1 LPPSNNKLRS
11 RIEEQTVTSARKL
24 GIRAKLFFAFAAVSG
39 TTVIAGA
46 AAWLMFSQVR
56 DLFHGVAGRNIP
68 EIVETLG
75 LQTDTQA
82 LAGSAPTLLAAK
94 SQGQRQQEMTALK
107 ARQEGIA
114 KRLDE
119 VARTQSDREAI
130 DRLKKLIAAMNSK
143 LGALDGA
150 VDDRLKLSAR
160 GEEIVKAAQNTQTK
174 LNDVL
179 LPAGEKAQADIT
191 MVSMTLGGDANQ
203 TMMTLLKL
211 VSTQVPVSQGFAD
224 LVGFVNLASSLLDRA
239 AVAPNAES
247 VAALEKNFK
256 AMSAK
261 VEEKLDIVNTLQP
274 TEGLPK
280 AGEAWLKLGSGETIF
295 ETRRKEL
302 AASQLGQKL
311 LDETRGPDRRTR
323 EGSRGPGQGRHQQD
337 QGSNRPFRRGHQ
349 FRYLRDADDRS
360 DQRRRRRLFVWF
372 YIGRNLVARLVGL
385 ENTMTRLAGGDLSA
399 EVDRKRGG
407 DEIGQMAKRCRC
419 SAKASSRPTP
429 AAAEKAAEQEAK
441 QRQAALIDQLTR
453 EFNDGATSA
462 LAAVSTAASRM
473 KGSAEK
479 MSKVAAQA
487 KEQTGAVASASEQA
501 AANVQTVAAR
511 PKSFRARSQKISR
524 QVGESARIA
533 AQAVEQ
539 VAKSEVTVTELANAA
554 NRIGEV
560 VGLINTIAAQTNL
573 LALNATIE
581 AARAGE
587 AGKGFAVVRL
597 EVKSLATQ
605 TARATEGI
613 TAQVS
618 AIQGSTQEA
627 VDTIKGI
634 GQIID
639 KMSEIATTVAS
650 AVEQQGARRRKS
662 HATSSRRPPA
672 RRTSPTIS
680 SASPAQPMRPAK
692 PHPTFCNPPTVWRRS
707 RKRSA
712 TKSAGSWHASRR
724 RSLVHHWIAQGRPVQ
739 PCKLVECDAPST
751 RPGLRLQA
759 AAVARHREAEQ
770 EIDQLP
776 RTRRLRR

>member
-1 LPPSNNKLRS
+1 VKSS
-11 RIEEQTVTSARKL
+11 RQF

-56 DLFHGVAGRNIP
+56 ELFHGVAGRNIP

-94 SQGQRQQEMTALK
+94 SQAQRQQEMTALK

-114 KRLDE
+114 KRLDS
-119 VARTQSDREAI
+119 VANTQSDRDAI
-130 DRLKKLIAAMNSK
+130 DRLKKLITAMNSK
-143 LGALDGA
+143 LAALDGA

-160 GEEIVKAAQNTQTK
+160 GEEIVKTAQATQTK
-174 LNDVL
+174 LNEVL

-203 TMMTLLKL
+203 SMMTLLKL

-239 AVAPNAES
+239 AVAPNVES
-247 VAALEKNFK
+247 VGALEKSFK
-256 AMSAK
+256 TMSAR
-261 VEEKLDIVNTLQP
+261 VEEKLDIVDTLQP
-274 TEGLPK
+274 TEGMRK
-280 AGEAWLKLGSGETIF
+280 AADAWLKLGSGDTIF
-295 ETRRKEL
+295 DARRKEI

-311 LDETRGPDRRTR
+311 LDETRSITDELAKEVAGQVKAVTNKAR
-323 EGSRGPGQGRHQQD
+323 E
-337 QGSNRPFRRGHQ
+337 
-349 FRYLRDADDRS
+349 ATDRS
-360 DQRRRRRLFVWF
+360 DEAIGFGTFVMLMIAAFSVAGSALFVWF
-372 YIGRNLVARLVGL
+372 YIGRNLVARLMGL
-385 ENTMTRLAGGDLSA
+385 ESTMTRLAAGDLSA
-399 EVDRKRGG
+399 EVGARRGG
-407 DEIGQMAKRCRC
+407 DEIGQMAEALSVFREGIVQ
-419 SAKASSRPTP
+419 ANA

-441 QRQAALIDQLTR
+441 QKQAAMIDQLTR
-453 EFNDGATSA
+453 EFNEGATSA

-479 MSKVAAQA
+479 MSHVAAQA

-501 AANVQTVAAR
+501 AANVQTVAAATEQL
-511 PKSFRARSQKISR
+511 SGSITEISR
-524 QVGESARIA
+524 QVGESTRIA

-539 VAKSEVTVTELANAA
+539 VAKSEVTVTELASAA

-587 AGKGFAVVRL
+587 AGKGFAVVAS

-639 KMSEIATTVAS
+639 KMSEIATTVAA
-650 AVEQQGARRRKS
+650 AVEEQGA
-662 HATSSRRPPA
+662 ATAEIA
-672 RRTSPTIS
+672 RNI
-680 SASPAQPMRPAK
+680 Q
-692 PHPTFCNPPTVWRRS
+692 
-707 RKRSA
+707 
-712 TKSAGSWHASRR
+712 
-724 RSLVHHWIAQGRPVQ
+724 
-739 PCKLVECDAPST
+739 
-751 RPGLRLQA
+751 QA
-759 AAVARHREAEQ
+759 ASGTQNVSNNIVGVSNAANQTGETASDVLQSSDGLAAESEALSNEVGRFLARIKAA
-770 EIDQLP
+770 
-776 RTRRLRR
+776 

>member
-1 LPPSNNKLRS
+1 
-11 RIEEQTVTSARKL
+11 VTSTGKL

-46 AAWLMFSQVR
+46 AAWLMFAQVR

-68 EIVETLG
+68 EIVDTLG

-94 SQGQRQQEMTALK
+94 SQGQRQQEMAALK
-107 ARQEGIA
+107 ARQDGIA
-114 KRLDE
+114 RRLDE
-119 VARTQSDREAI
+119 VARNQSDREVI
-130 DRLKKLIAAMNSK
+130 DRLKKLIAAMNDK
-143 LGALDGA
+143 LGALNGA
-150 VDDRLKLSAR
+150 VDDRLKLSVR

-174 LNDVL
+174 LNEVL

-224 LVGFVNLASSLLDRA
+224 LVGYVNLASSLLDRA

-256 AMSAK
+256 AMAAK

-311 LDETRGPDRRTR
+311 LDETRGLTD
-323 EGSRGPGQGRHQQD
+323 ELAKEVAGQVKAV
-337 QGSNRPFRRGHQ
+337 SNRTKE
-349 FRYLRDADDRS
+349 ATDRS
-360 DQRRRRRLFVWF
+360 DEAISFGTFVMLLIAAVSVAGAALFVWF

-385 ENTMTRLAGGDLSA
+385 ENTMTRLASGDLST
-399 EVDRKRGG
+399 EVDTRRGG
-407 DEIGQMAKRCRC
+407 DEIGQMAKALSVFREGIVQ
-419 SAKASSRPTP
+419 ANA

-441 QRQAALIDQLTR
+441 QRQAALIDQLTS
-453 EFNDGATSA
+453 EFNEGATSA

-479 MSKVAAQA
+479 MTRVAAQA

-501 AANVQTVAAR
+501 AANVQTVAAATEEL
-511 PKSFRARSQKISR
+511 SGSITEISR

-587 AGKGFAVVRL
+587 AGKGFAVVAS

-650 AVEQQGARRRKS
+650 AVEEQGA
-662 HATSSRRPPA
+662 ATAEIA
-672 RRTSPTIS
+672 RNIQQAASGTQNVSNNIVGVS
-680 SASPAQPMRPAK
+680 SAANE
-692 PHPTFCNPPTVWRRS
+692 TGET
-707 RKRSA
+707 
-712 TKSAGSWHASRR
+712 ASDVLQ
-724 RSLVHHWIAQGRPVQ
+724 SSDGLAAESEALSNEVGRFLARI
-739 PCKLVECDAPST
+739 K
-751 RPGLRLQA
+751 A
-759 AAVARHREAEQ
+759 A
-770 EIDQLP
+770 
-776 RTRRLRR
+776 

>member
-1 LPPSNNKLRS
+1 M
-11 RIEEQTVTSARKL
+11 TVTSARKL
-24 GIRAKLFFAFAAVSG
+24 GIRAKLFVAFAAVSG

-94 SQGQRQQEMTALK
+94 SQAQRQQELTALK
-107 ARQEGIA
+107 ARQDGVA
-114 KRLDE
+114 KRLDD

-130 DRLKKLIAAMNSK
+130 ERLKKLIAAMNSK
-143 LGALDGA
+143 LAALDGA

-311 LDETRGPDRRTR
+311 LDETRGLTG
-323 EGSRGPGQGRHQQD
+323 ELATEVAAQVKAVT
-337 QGSNRPFRRGHQ
+337 NKTKE
-349 FRYLRDADDRS
+349 ATDRS
-360 DQRRRRRLFVWF
+360 DEAIGFGTFVMLMIAAISVAGAALFVWF

-385 ENTMTRLAGGDLSA
+385 EKTMTRLAGGDLSA
-399 EVDRKRGG
+399 EVETRRGG
-407 DEIGQMAKRCRC
+407 DEIGQMAEALSVFREGIVQ
-419 SAKASSRPTP
+419 ANA

-462 LAAVSTAASRM
+462 LAAVSSAASRM

-479 MSKVAAQA
+479 MSQVAARA

-501 AANVQTVAAR
+501 ATNVQTVASATEEL
-511 PKSFRARSQKISR
+511 SSSIGEISR

-587 AGKGFAVVRL
+587 AGKGFAVVAS
-597 EVKSLATQ
+597 EVKNLATQ

-613 TAQVS
+613 TAQVA
-618 AIQGSTQEA
+618 AIQDSTQEA
-627 VDTIKGI
+627 VDTI
-634 GQIID
+634 
-639 KMSEIATTVAS
+639 
-650 AVEQQGARRRKS
+650 
-662 HATSSRRPPA
+662 
-672 RRTSPTIS
+672 
-680 SASPAQPMRPAK
+680 
-692 PHPTFCNPPTVWRRS
+692 
-707 RKRSA
+707 
-712 TKSAGSWHASRR
+712 
-724 RSLVHHWIAQGRPVQ
+724 
-739 PCKLVECDAPST
+739 
-751 RPGLRLQA
+751 
-759 AAVARHREAEQ
+759 
-770 EIDQLP
+770 
-776 RTRRLRR
+776 

>member
-1 LPPSNNKLRS
+1 
-11 RIEEQTVTSARKL
+11 
-24 GIRAKLFFAFAAVSG
+24 
-39 TTVIAGA
+39 
-46 AAWLMFSQVR
+46 
-56 DLFHGVAGRNIP
+56 
-68 EIVETLG
+68 
-75 LQTDTQA
+75 
-82 LAGSAPTLLAAK
+82 
-94 SQGQRQQEMTALK
+94 MTALK
-107 ARQEGIA
+107 ARQDGIA

-130 DRLKKLIAAMNSK
+130 DRLKKLIAAMNGK

-203 TMMTLLKL
+203 SMMTLLKL

-247 VAALEKNFK
+247 VTALEKNFK

-280 AGEAWLKLGSGETIF
+280 AGEAWLKLGAGETIF
-295 ETRRKEL
+295 EMRRKEL

-311 LDETRGPDRRTR
+311 LDETRGLTD
-323 EGSRGPGQGRHQQD
+323 ELAKEVAGQVKAVT
-337 QGSNRPFRRGHQ
+337 NKTKE
-349 FRYLRDADDRS
+349 ATDRS
-360 DQRRRRRLFVWF
+360 DEAISFGTFVMLMIAAISVAGAALFVWF

-385 ENTMTRLAGGDLSA
+385 ESTMTRLAGGDLSA
-399 EVDRKRGG
+399 EVDTKRGG
-407 DEIGQMAKRCRC
+407 DEIGQMAKALSVFREGIVE
-419 SAKASSRPTP
+419 ANA
-429 AAAEKAAEQEAK
+429 AAAEKAVEQEAK

-462 LAAVSTAASRM
+462 LSAVSTAASRM

-487 KEQTGAVASASEQA
+487 KQQTGAVASASEQA
-501 AANVQTVAAR
+501 AANVQTVAAATEEL
-511 PKSFRARSQKISR
+511 SSSISEISR
-524 QVGESARIA
+524 QVGESTRIA

-587 AGKGFAVVRL
+587 SGRGFAVVAS

-613 TAQVS
+613 IAQVS

-639 KMSEIATTVAS
+639 KMSEIATTVAA
-650 AVEQQGARRRKS
+650 AVEQQGA
-662 HATSSRRPPA
+662 ATAEIA
-672 RRTSPTIS
+672 RNI
-680 SASPAQPMRPAK
+680 Q
-692 PHPTFCNPPTVWRRS
+692 
-707 RKRSA
+707 
-712 TKSAGSWHASRR
+712 
-724 RSLVHHWIAQGRPVQ
+724 
-739 PCKLVECDAPST
+739 
-751 RPGLRLQA
+751 QA
-759 AAVARHREAEQ
+759 ASGTQNVSDNIVGVSTAANETGETASDVLQSSDGLAAESEALSNEVGRFLARIKAA
-770 EIDQLP
+770 
-776 RTRRLRR
+776 

>member
-1 LPPSNNKLRS
+1 M
-11 RIEEQTVTSARKL
+11 TSARKL

-82 LAGSAPTLLAAK
+82 LAGSAPTLLAVK
-94 SQGQRQQEMTALK
+94 SQAQRQQEMTALK

-130 DRLKKLIAAMNSK
+130 DRLNKLIAAMNTK
-143 LGALDGA
+143 LVALDVA

-160 GEEIVKAAQNTQTK
+160 GEEIVKAAQITQTK
-174 LNDVL
+174 FNDVL
-179 LPAGEKAQADIT
+179 LPAGEKAQADIN

-203 TMMTLLKL
+203 SMMTLLKL

-239 AVAPNAES
+239 AVAPDVES
-247 VAALEKNFK
+247 VTALEKNFK

-295 ETRRKEL
+295 DTRRKEL

-311 LDETRGPDRRTR
+311 LDETRGLTG
-323 EGSRGPGQGRHQQD
+323 ELAKEVAGQVKAVT
-337 QGSNRPFRRGHQ
+337 NKTKE
-349 FRYLRDADDRS
+349 ATDRS
-360 DQRRRRRLFVWF
+360 DEAIGFGTFVMLMIAAISVAGAALFVWF

-385 ENTMTRLAGGDLSA
+385 EQTMTRLAGGDLSA
-399 EVDRKRGG
+399 EVETRRGG
-407 DEIGQMAKRCRC
+407 DEIGQMAQALSVFREGIVQ
-419 SAKASSRPTP
+419 AN
-429 AAAEKAAEQEAK
+429 AAAAQKAAEQEAK
-441 QRQAALIDQLTR
+441 QRQAAVIDQLTR
-453 EFNDGATSA
+453 EFNDGATNA

-479 MSKVAAQA
+479 MSRVAAQA
-487 KEQTGAVASASEQA
+487 KEQTGVVASASEQA
-501 AANVQTVAAR
+501 AANVQTVAAATEEL
-511 PKSFRARSQKISR
+511 SGSITEISR

-587 AGKGFAVVRL
+587 AGKGFAVVAS

-650 AVEQQGARRRKS
+650 AVEEQGA
-662 HATSSRRPPA
+662 ATAEIA
-672 RRTSPTIS
+672 RNIQQAASGTQNVSNNIVGVS
-680 SASPAQPMRPAK
+680 SAANETGQ
-692 PHPTFCNPPTVWRRS
+692 T
-707 RKRSA
+707 
-712 TKSAGSWHASRR
+712 ASDVLQ
-724 RSLVHHWIAQGRPVQ
+724 SSDGLAAESEALSNEVGRFLARI
-739 PCKLVECDAPST
+739 K
-751 RPGLRLQA
+751 A
-759 AAVARHREAEQ
+759 A
-770 EIDQLP
+770 
-776 RTRRLRR
+776 

>member
-1 LPPSNNKLRS
+1 LRAQEL
-11 RIEEQTVTSARKL
+11 RKQIVTSTSKL

-68 EIVETLG
+68 EIVDTLG

-94 SQGQRQQEMTALK
+94 SQAQRQQELATLK
-107 ARQEGIA
+107 AAQDGIA

-119 VARTQSDREAI
+119 VARNQSDRAAI
-130 DRLKKLIAAMNSK
+130 DRLKTLIAGMNDK
-143 LGALDGA
+143 LGALNGA

-160 GEEIVKAAQNTQTK
+160 GEEIVKTAQATQTK
-174 LNDVL
+174 LNEVL
-179 LPAGEKAQADIT
+179 IPAGEKAQADIT

-224 LVGFVNLASSLLDRA
+224 LVGYVNLASSLLDRA

-256 AMSAK
+256 AMAAK

-274 TEGLPK
+274 TESLPK
-280 AGEAWLKLGSGETIF
+280 AGEAWLKLGAGDTIF

-311 LDETRGPDRRTR
+311 LDETRGLTD
-323 EGSRGPGQGRHQQD
+323 ELAKEVAGQVKAVT
-337 QGSNRPFRRGHQ
+337 NKTKE
-349 FRYLRDADDRS
+349 ATDRS
-360 DQRRRRRLFVWF
+360 DEAISFGTFVMLMIAAVSVAGAALFVWF

-385 ENTMTRLAGGDLSA
+385 ENTMTRLASGDLST
-399 EVDRKRGG
+399 EVDTRRGG
-407 DEIGQMAKRCRC
+407 DEIGQMAKALSVFREGIVQ
-419 SAKASSRPTP
+419 ANA
-429 AAAEKAAEQEAK
+429 AAAEKATEQEAK
-441 QRQAALIDQLTR
+441 QRQAAMIDQLTR
-453 EFNDGATSA
+453 EFNEGATNA

-479 MSKVAAQA
+479 MTRVAAQA
-487 KEQTGAVASASEQA
+487 KEQTGAVATASEQA
-501 AANVQTVAAR
+501 AANVQTVAAATEEL
-511 PKSFRARSQKISR
+511 SGSISEISR

-587 AGKGFAVVRL
+587 AGKGFAVVAS

-650 AVEQQGARRRKS
+650 AVEEQGA
-662 HATSSRRPPA
+662 ATAEIA
-672 RRTSPTIS
+672 RNIQQAASGTQNVSNNIVGVS
-680 SASPAQPMRPAK
+680 SAANE
-692 PHPTFCNPPTVWRRS
+692 TGET
-707 RKRSA
+707 
-712 TKSAGSWHASRR
+712 ASDVLQ
-724 RSLVHHWIAQGRPVQ
+724 SSDGLAAESEALSNEVGRFLARI
-739 PCKLVECDAPST
+739 K
-751 RPGLRLQA
+751 A
-759 AAVARHREAEQ
+759 A
-770 EIDQLP
+770 
-776 RTRRLRR
+776 

>member
-1 LPPSNNKLRS
+1 M
-11 RIEEQTVTSARKL
+11 TSTSKL

-68 EIVETLG
+68 EIVDTLG

-94 SQGQRQQEMTALK
+94 SQAQRQQELAALK
-107 ARQEGIA
+107 ARQDGIA
-114 KRLDE
+114 KRLDD
-119 VARTQSDREAI
+119 VARNQSDRESI
-130 DRLKKLIAAMNSK
+130 DRLKKLIATMNSK
-143 LGALDGA
+143 LGAVDAA

-160 GEEIVKAAQNTQTK
+160 GEEIVKAAQTTQTK

-224 LVGFVNLASSLLDRA
+224 LVGYVNLASSLLDRA

-247 VAALEKNFK
+247 LAALEKNFK

-311 LDETRGPDRRTR
+311 FDETRGLTD
-323 EGSRGPGQGRHQQD
+323 ELAKEVAGQVKAVT
-337 QGSNRPFRRGHQ
+337 NKTKE
-349 FRYLRDADDRS
+349 ATDRS
-360 DQRRRRRLFVWF
+360 DEAISFGTFVMLMIAAVSVAGAALFVWF

-385 ENTMTRLAGGDLSA
+385 ENTMTRLASGDLST
-399 EVDRKRGG
+399 EVDTKRGG
-407 DEIGQMAKRCRC
+407 DEIGQMAKALSVFREGIVQ
-419 SAKASSRPTP
+419 ANA

-441 QRQAALIDQLTR
+441 QRQSALIDQLTR

-501 AANVQTVAAR
+501 AANVQTVAAATEEL
-511 PKSFRARSQKISR
+511 SGSITEISR

-587 AGKGFAVVRL
+587 AGKGFAVVAS
-597 EVKSLATQ
+597 EVKSLA
-605 TARATEGI
+605 
-613 TAQVS
+613 
-618 AIQGSTQEA
+618 
-627 VDTIKGI
+627 
-634 GQIID
+634 
-639 KMSEIATTVAS
+639 
-650 AVEQQGARRRKS
+650 
-662 HATSSRRPPA
+662 
-672 RRTSPTIS
+672 
-680 SASPAQPMRPAK
+680 
-692 PHPTFCNPPTVWRRS
+692 
-707 RKRSA
+707 
-712 TKSAGSWHASRR
+712 
-724 RSLVHHWIAQGRPVQ
+724 
-739 PCKLVECDAPST
+739 DAD
-751 RPGLRLQA
+751 G
-759 AAVARHREAEQ
+759 ARHRGHHRAGLRHPGLDPGSGRHHQ
-770 EIDQLP
+770 GHRPDHRQDVGD
-776 RTRRLRR
+776 RHHGGVGGRRAGRRNR

>member
-1 LPPSNNKLRS
+1 LRKQNVKS
-11 RIEEQTVTSARKL
+11 PRKL

-94 SQGQRQQEMTALK
+94 SQAQRQQEMTALR

-114 KRLDE
+114 SRLDG
-119 VARTQSDREAI
+119 VTRTQSDRESI
-130 DRLKKLIAAMNSK
+130 DRLNKLIAAMNGK
-143 LGALDGA
+143 LAELDKA
-150 VDDRLKLSAR
+150 VDDRLKLSAK
-160 GEEIVKAAQNTQTK
+160 GEEIVKTAQATQSK

-179 LPAGEKAQADIT
+179 LPAGEKAQAGIT

-203 TMMTLLKL
+203 SMMTLLKL

-239 AVAPNAES
+239 AVAPTADS
-247 VAALEKNFK
+247 VAALEKSFK
-256 AMSAK
+256 AMSAR
-261 VEEKLDIVNTLQP
+261 VEEKVDIVDTLQP
-274 TEGLPK
+274 TEGLRK
-280 AGEAWLKLGSGETIF
+280 AADAWLKLGSGDTIF
-295 ETRRKEL
+295 DARRKEL

-311 LDETRGPDRRTR
+311 LDETRGLTDSLAKEVAGQVKSVTNRTR
-323 EGSRGPGQGRHQQD
+323 E
-337 QGSNRPFRRGHQ
+337 
-349 FRYLRDADDRS
+349 ATDRS
-360 DQRRRRRLFVWF
+360 DEAIGFGTFVMLMIAALSVAGSALFVWF

-385 ENTMTRLAGGDLSA
+385 EHTMTRLAAGDLSA
-399 EVDRKRGG
+399 EVASRRGG
-407 DEIGQMAKRCRC
+407 DEIGQMAEALSVFREGIVQ
-419 SAKASSRPTP
+419 ANA

-441 QRQAALIDQLTR
+441 QRQAAAIDELTR

-479 MSKVAAQA
+479 MSRVAALA

-501 AANVQTVAAR
+501 AANVQTVAAATEQL
-511 PKSFRARSQKISR
+511 SGSITEISR
-524 QVGESARIA
+524 QVGESTRIA

-539 VAKSEVTVTELANAA
+539 VARSEVTVTELASAA

-587 AGKGFAVVRL
+587 AGKGFAVVAS

-613 TAQVS
+613 TAQVT

-650 AVEQQGARRRKS
+650 AVEEQGA
-662 HATSSRRPPA
+662 ATAEIA
-672 RRTSPTIS
+672 RNIQQAASGTQNVSNNIVGVS
-680 SASPAQPMRPAK
+680 SAANE
-692 PHPTFCNPPTVWRRS
+692 TGET
-707 RKRSA
+707 
-712 TKSAGSWHASRR
+712 ASHVLE
-724 RSLVHHWIAQGRPVQ
+724 SSDGLAAESEALSNEVGRFLARI
-739 PCKLVECDAPST
+739 K
-751 RPGLRLQA
+751 A
-759 AAVARHREAEQ
+759 A
-770 EIDQLP
+770 
-776 RTRRLRR
+776 

>member
-1 LPPSNNKLRS
+1 MKSS
-11 RIEEQTVTSARKL
+11 RQF

-94 SQGQRQQEMTALK
+94 SQAQRQQEMTALK

-114 KRLDE
+114 KRLDG
-119 VARTQSDREAI
+119 VAHAQSDRDSI
-130 DRLKKLIAAMNSK
+130 DRLKKLISDMNAK
-143 LGALDGA
+143 LTALDGA
-150 VDDRLKLSAR
+150 VDDRLKLSVH
-160 GEEIVKAAQNTQTK
+160 GEEIVKAAQATQTK
-174 LNDVL
+174 LNEVL
-179 LPAGEKAQADIT
+179 MPAGEKAQADIT

-239 AVAPNAES
+239 AVAPNVES
-247 VAALEKNFK
+247 VAALEKSFK
-256 AMSAK
+256 TMSAR
-261 VEEKLDIVNTLQP
+261 VEEKLDIVDTLQP
-274 TEGLPK
+274 TEGMRK
-280 AGEAWLKLGSGETIF
+280 AADAWLKLSSGDTIF
-295 ETRRKEL
+295 DARRKEI

-311 LDETRGPDRRTR
+311 LDETRSLTDELAR
-323 EGSRGPGQGRHQQD
+323 EVAGQVKAVTNKARE
-337 QGSNRPFRRGHQ
+337 
-349 FRYLRDADDRS
+349 ATDRS
-360 DQRRRRRLFVWF
+360 DEAIGFGTFVMLMIAAFSVAGSALFVWL
-372 YIGRNLVARLVGL
+372 YIGRNLVARLMGL
-385 ENTMTRLAGGDLSA
+385 ESTMTRLAAGDLSA
-399 EVDRKRGG
+399 EVGARRGG
-407 DEIGQMAKRCRC
+407 DEIGQMAEAL
-419 SAKASSRPTP
+419 SVFHEGIVQANA

-441 QRQAALIDQLTR
+441 QRQAAMIDQLTR
-453 EFNDGATSA
+453 EFNEGATSA

-479 MSKVAAQA
+479 MSHVAAQA

-501 AANVQTVAAR
+501 AANVQTVAAATEEL
-511 PKSFRARSQKISR
+511 SSSITEISR
-524 QVGESARIA
+524 QVGESTRIA

-539 VAKSEVTVTELANAA
+539 VAKSEVTVTELASAA

-587 AGKGFAVVRL
+587 AGKGFAVVAS

-613 TAQVS
+613 TAQVT

-639 KMSEIATTVAS
+639 KMSEIATTVAA
-650 AVEQQGARRRKS
+650 AVEEQGA
-662 HATSSRRPPA
+662 ATAEIA
-672 RRTSPTIS
+672 RNI
-680 SASPAQPMRPAK
+680 Q
-692 PHPTFCNPPTVWRRS
+692 
-707 RKRSA
+707 
-712 TKSAGSWHASRR
+712 
-724 RSLVHHWIAQGRPVQ
+724 
-739 PCKLVECDAPST
+739 
-751 RPGLRLQA
+751 QA
-759 AAVARHREAEQ
+759 ASGTQNVSNNIVGVSNAANQTGETASDVLQSSDGLAAESEALSNEVGRFLARIKAA
-770 EIDQLP
+770 
-776 RTRRLRR
+776 

>member
-1 LPPSNNKLRS
+1 
-11 RIEEQTVTSARKL
+11 VTSTGKL

-68 EIVETLG
+68 EIVDTLG

-82 LAGSAPTLLAAK
+82 LAGSAPTLLATK
-94 SQGQRQQEMTALK
+94 SQAQRQQELSALK
-107 ARQEGIA
+107 ARQDGIA

-119 VARTQSDREAI
+119 VARNQSDRAAI
-130 DRLKKLIAAMNSK
+130 DRLKTLISAMNDK
-143 LGALDGA
+143 LGALNGA
-150 VDDRLKLSAR
+150 VDERLKLSTR
-160 GEEIVKAAQNTQTK
+160 GEEIVKAAQATQTK
-174 LNDVL
+174 LNEVL
-179 LPAGEKAQADIT
+179 IPAGEKAQADIT

-224 LVGFVNLASSLLDRA
+224 LVGYVNLASSLLDRA

-247 VAALEKNFK
+247 VAVLEKNFK
-256 AMSAK
+256 AMAAK

-280 AGEAWLKLGSGETIF
+280 AGDAWLKLGSGDTVF

-311 LDETRGPDRRTR
+311 LDETRGLTDELANEVASQVKSVTNKTK
-323 EGSRGPGQGRHQQD
+323 E
-337 QGSNRPFRRGHQ
+337 
-349 FRYLRDADDRS
+349 ATDRS
-360 DQRRRRRLFVWF
+360 DEAISFGTFVMLMIAAVSVAGAALFVWF

-385 ENTMTRLAGGDLSA
+385 EHTMTRLASGDLST
-399 EVDRKRGG
+399 EVDTKRGG
-407 DEIGQMAKRCRC
+407 DEIGQMAKALSVFREGIVQ
-419 SAKASSRPTP
+419 ANA

-441 QRQAALIDQLTR
+441 QRQSALIDQLTR
-453 EFNDGATSA
+453 EFNEGATSA
-462 LAAVSTAASRM
+462 LASVSTAASRM

-479 MSKVAAQA
+479 MTRVAAQA

-501 AANVQTVAAR
+501 AANVQTVAAATEEL
-511 PKSFRARSQKISR
+511 SGSITEISR

-587 AGKGFAVVRL
+587 AGKGFAVVAS

-650 AVEQQGARRRKS
+650 AVEEQGA
-662 HATSSRRPPA
+662 ATAEIA
-672 RRTSPTIS
+672 RNIQQAASGTQNVSNNIVGVS
-680 SASPAQPMRPAK
+680 SAANE
-692 PHPTFCNPPTVWRRS
+692 TGET
-707 RKRSA
+707 
-712 TKSAGSWHASRR
+712 ASDVLQ
-724 RSLVHHWIAQGRPVQ
+724 SSDGLAAESEALSNEVGRFLARI
-739 PCKLVECDAPST
+739 K
-751 RPGLRLQA
+751 A
-759 AAVARHREAEQ
+759 A
-770 EIDQLP
+770 
-776 RTRRLRR
+776 

>member
-1 LPPSNNKLRS
+1 
-11 RIEEQTVTSARKL
+11 VTSARKL

-94 SQGQRQQEMTALK
+94 SQAQRQQEMTALK

-114 KRLDE
+114 KRLDD
-119 VARTQSDREAI
+119 VARTQSDRDAM
-130 DRLKKLIAAMNSK
+130 DRLKKLIAGMNTK
-143 LGALDGA
+143 LAALDVA

-160 GEEIVKAAQNTQTK
+160 GDEIVKAAQATQTK

-224 LVGFVNLASSLLDRA
+224 LVGYVNLASSLLDRA
-239 AVAPNAES
+239 AVAPNADS

-256 AMSAK
+256 TMSAK
-261 VEEKLDIVNTLQP
+261 VEEKLDIVDTLQP
-274 TEGLPK
+274 TEGLRK
-280 AGEAWLKLGSGETIF
+280 AGEAWLKLGSGDTIF
-295 ETRRKEL
+295 DARRKEI

-311 LDETRGPDRRTR
+311 LDETRGLTD
-323 EGSRGPGQGRHQQD
+323 ELAKEVAGQVKAVT
-337 QGSNRPFRRGHQ
+337 NKTKE
-349 FRYLRDADDRS
+349 ATDRS
-360 DQRRRRRLFVWF
+360 DEAIGFGTFVMLMIAAISVAGAALFVWF

-385 ENTMTRLAGGDLSA
+385 EKTMTRLAGGDLSA
-399 EVDRKRGG
+399 KVETRRGG
-407 DEIGQMAKRCRC
+407 DEIGQMAEALSVFREGIVQ
-419 SAKASSRPTP
+419 ANA

-441 QRQAALIDQLTR
+441 QRQAAMIDQLTR

-501 AANVQTVAAR
+501 AANVQTVAAATEEL
-511 PKSFRARSQKISR
+511 SGSISEISR

-539 VAKSEVTVTELANAA
+539 VAKSEVTVTELASAA

-587 AGKGFAVVRL
+587 AGKGFAVVAS

-613 TAQVS
+613 IAQVT

-650 AVEQQGARRRKS
+650 AVEEQGA
-662 HATSSRRPPA
+662 ATAEIA
-672 RRTSPTIS
+672 RNI
-680 SASPAQPMRPAK
+680 Q
-692 PHPTFCNPPTVWRRS
+692 
-707 RKRSA
+707 
-712 TKSAGSWHASRR
+712 
-724 RSLVHHWIAQGRPVQ
+724 
-739 PCKLVECDAPST
+739 
-751 RPGLRLQA
+751 QA
-759 AAVARHREAEQ
+759 ASGTQNVSNNIVGVSNAANQTGETASDVLQSSDGLAAESEALSNEVGRFLARIKAA
-770 EIDQLP
+770 
-776 RTRRLRR
+776 

>member
-1 LPPSNNKLRS
+1 MESQHGEARHRRRAALHARQGIDPAIQGCHEVRTIKRS

-94 SQGQRQQEMTALK
+94 SQTQRQQEMTALK
-107 ARQEGIA
+107 ARQDGIA

-119 VARTQSDREAI
+119 VARTQSDRESM
-130 DRLKKLIAAMNSK
+130 DRLKKLIAGMNTK
-143 LGALDGA
+143 LAALDGA

-224 LVGFVNLASSLLDRA
+224 LVGYVNLASSLLDRA
-239 AVAPNAES
+239 AVAPNADS

-256 AMSAK
+256 TMSAK
-261 VEEKLDIVNTLQP
+261 VEEKLDIVDTLQP
-274 TEGLPK
+274 TEGLRK
-280 AGEAWLKLGSGETIF
+280 AGEAWLKLGSGDTIF
-295 ETRRKEL
+295 DARRKEI

-311 LDETRGPDRRTR
+311 LDETRGLTD
-323 EGSRGPGQGRHQQD
+323 ELAKEVAGQVKAVT
-337 QGSNRPFRRGHQ
+337 NKTKE
-349 FRYLRDADDRS
+349 ATDRS
-360 DQRRRRRLFVWF
+360 DEAIGFGTFVMLMIAAVSVFGAALFVWF

-385 ENTMTRLAGGDLSA
+385 EKTMTRLAGGDLSA
-399 EVDRKRGG
+399 KVETRRGG
-407 DEIGQMAKRCRC
+407 DEIGQMAEALSVFREGIVQ
-419 SAKASSRPTP
+419 ANA

-453 EFNDGATSA
+453 DFNDGATSA

-479 MSKVAAQA
+479 MSQVAAQA
-487 KEQTGAVASASEQA
+487 KQQTGAVASASAQA
-501 AANVQTVAAR
+501 AENVQTVAAATEQLA
-511 PKSFRARSQKISR
+511 SSITEISR
-524 QVGESARIA
+524 QVSESSRIA
-533 AQAVEQ
+533 TQAVEQ

-587 AGKGFAVVRL
+587 AGKGFAVVAS

-613 TAQVS
+613 TAQVT

-634 GQIID
+634 GAIID

-650 AVEQQGARRRKS
+650 AVEQQGA
-662 HATSSRRPPA
+662 ATAEIA
-672 RRTSPTIS
+672 RNIQQTATGTQNVSNNIVGVS
-680 SASPAQPMRPAK
+680 SAANE
-692 PHPTFCNPPTVWRRS
+692 TGET
-707 RKRSA
+707 
-712 TKSAGSWHASRR
+712 ASDVLQ
-724 RSLVHHWIAQGRPVQ
+724 SSDGLAAESEALSNEVGRFLARI
-739 PCKLVECDAPST
+739 K
-751 RPGLRLQA
+751 A
-759 AAVARHREAEQ
+759 A
-770 EIDQLP
+770 
-776 RTRRLRR
+776 